1 MNMAFNI
8 ESDLAVLNQNKKKKK
23 MVFDLM
29 IEYGPIVRIMVSNT
43 KTKQTKQI

>member
-8 ESDLAVLNQNKKKKK
+8 ESDLAVLNQNKKKR

-29 IEYGPIVRIMVSNT
+29 IENGPKVRIMVSNT

>member
-8 ESDLAVLNQNKKKKK
+8 ESDLAVLNQNKKKR
-23 MVFDLM
+23 MVSDLM
-29 IEYGPIVRIMVSNT
+29 IENGPIVRIMVSNT

>member
-1 MNMAFNI
+1 MDMAFNI
-8 ESDLAVLNQNKKKKK
+8 ESDLAVLNQNKKKR